1 MTEGVVE
8 LSAALYCTALDTKH
22 QARRFWVILV
32 MRAYGLVSHGFG
44 EIVSKLRQAT
54 LCETVCEE

>member
-1 MTEGVVE
+1 ME